1 MNIINA
7 LTNENQAT
15 FNAALALLAQEGRAN
30 EAEALR
36 AQLAGE
42 TRLVVKQQMRDWLY
56 EEGPEQLEEGD
67 GDPFDVEVDLDSRQ
81 PSIAFFRNG
90 TLAGEL
96 RVEINKGTPAVHI
109 NTTEDSALA
118 HVHFAQG
125 GIVLVT
131 DSPDVMREPA
141 TPDRYAY
148 HEGGLLFR
156 HQQEEWLLDALA
168 TDAFEAFDFGFMVSD
183 AGDWTQDSP
192 LHWLKTVH
200 GETESGQRMRV
211 SFHVTFDERYEGVV
225 ASTYT
230 NDLETQDDAA

>member
-1 MNIINA
+1 
-7 LTNENQAT
+7 
-15 FNAALALLAQEGRAN
+15 
-30 EAEALR
+30 
-36 AQLAGE
+36 
-42 TRLVVKQQMRDWLY
+42 MRDWMY
-56 EEGPEQLEEGD
+56 AEAPEAMENGD
-67 GDPFDVEVDLDSRQ
+67 GEPFDLEFDLDGHQ
-81 PSIAFFRNG
+81 PCIAFFRNG
-90 TLAGEL
+90 CLAGEL
-96 RVEINKGTPAVHI
+96 RVEVNKGTPALHI
-109 NTTEDSALA
+109 NTTEDSSLA

-125 GIVLVT
+125 GIVMVT

-200 GETESGQRMRV
+200 GETASGQRMRV